1 MRITRI
7 LIRETFSGEEYE
19 VDGPEQC
26 RNTLDEMV
34 AELVL
39 EHGDYIK
46 MGSVYGEP
54 IEWHDDEDDE

>member
-7 LIRETFSGEEYE
+7 LIRETWSGEEYE

-26 RNTLDEMV
+26 RDKTDEMV

-39 EHGDYIK
+39 EHGNYIK
-46 MGSVYGEP
+46 MGSVIGEP
-54 IEWHDDEDDE
+54 IEWDDEDE